1 MNDPLW
7 ILLMKFILETYMV
20 ILLLSHK
27 LVVQKLITSIL
38 HGEIGTIILL
48 IVDEVLRFDNI
59 VCVI

>member
-1 MNDPLW
+1 
-7 ILLMKFILETYMV
+7 MV

-27 LVVQKLITSIL
+27 LEVQKLITSIL